1 MFSRVDGALPN
12 YSRTYRKQPPKMQR
26 LSGRLREVVV
36 YKNRTTEASSKER
49 SRHIYFMEDN
59 LLHAMSK
66 LWHVSWH
73 VVPEVFRI
81 F

>member
-36 YKNRTTEASSKER
+36 YKNRTTEASSNGR

-66 LWHVSWH
+66 LRHVS
-73 VVPEVFRI
+73 
-81 F
+81 